1 RHARLDGT
9 GREGARGVDPRM
21 VEDRRA
27 MDGHEGRQTR
37 RRARGRHGA
46 ATRRGRR
53 AQAAA
58 GGSRRAT
65 RLHRA
70 PAREG
75 ARPPT
80 ARAAALTGMEDILA
94 LILIFGGG
102 ACIAM
107 AFSPIGRA
115 VADRIRGKSASAGGG
130 DVRTEF
136 AEHKAAL
143 DQELEAV
150 RRELAELAE
159 RMDFAERLLAK
170 NREGQRIGPSQ

>member
-1 RHARLDGT
+1 
-9 GREGARGVDPRM
+9 
-21 VEDRRA
+21 
-27 MDGHEGRQTR
+27 
-37 RRARGRHGA
+37 
-46 ATRRGRR
+46 
-53 AQAAA
+53 
-58 GGSRRAT
+58 
-65 RLHRA
+65 
-70 PAREG
+70 
-75 ARPPT
+75 
-80 ARAAALTGMEDILA
+80 MEDILA

-143 DQELEAV
+143 DQELEAM

-170 NREGQRIGPSQ
+170 QRDTERLAPPGSR

>member
-1 RHARLDGT
+1 MAGLQGGEAR
-9 GREGARGVDPRM
+9 RPPR
-21 VEDRRA
+21 R
-27 MDGHEGRQTR
+27 
-37 RRARGRHGA
+37 RHGA
-46 ATRRGRR
+46 AAGRSRRPQAPAGGGRR
-53 AQAAA
+53 AA
-58 GGSRRAT
+58 

-75 ARPPT
+75 PRRPAARPT
-80 ARAAALTGMEDILA
+80 ALRDMEDILA

-130 DVRTEF
+130 DVRTEL
-136 AEHKAAL
+136 AEQKDAL

-150 RRELAELAE
+150 RREVAELAE
-159 RMDFAERLLAK
+159 RMDFAERLLAQ
-170 NREGQRIGPSQ
+170 NREGQRIGPGK